1 VEKKG
6 KTTPSRLCNK
16 SSIFPGRDLVEN
28 DRASP
33 GNRPPASYYRQ
44 TAMNKKGKKQLDGF
58 SWRSLKAEWH
68 AWFIDKA
75 PVLLF
80 GAKFGG
86 FMLLLYGVLALPYSE
101 KALYSYLE
109 ANARASNFI
118 LNIFGQGTHVTDV
131 TIRSPG
137 FAIAIRRGCDAIEP
151 TGLLCGA
158 ILAFP
163 ALFRRK
169 LAGMAAG
176 LVILQTLNLIR
187 IVTLFWIGSHFSKG
201 LFNSVH
207 LEIWPA
213 LFIVVAIV
221 CFVGW
226 RGWTLEK

>member
-1 VEKKG
+1 
-6 KTTPSRLCNK
+6 
-16 SSIFPGRDLVEN
+16 
-28 DRASP
+28 
-33 GNRPPASYYRQ
+33 
-44 TAMNKKGKKQLDGF
+44 MKKGKKTVPCL
-58 SWRSLKAEWH
+58 SWNSLKAEWR
-68 AWFIDKA
+68 AWFINKA

-101 KALYSYLE
+101 KVLYSYLE
-109 ANARASNFI
+109 ANAWFSSLI
-118 LNIFGQGTHVTDV
+118 LNVFGQGTHVSDV
-131 TIRSPG
+131 TIRSTSSD

-163 ALFRRK
+163 ALFYRK

-176 LVILQTLNLIR
+176 VIILQVLNLIR
-187 IVTLFWIGSHFSKG
+187 IVTLFWVGSHFSR
-201 LFNSVH
+201 SVFDSMH

-213 LFIVVAIV
+213 MFIMTAIV

-226 RGWTLEK
+226 KGWALEK